1 MKTVKIGFLG
11 MGNVGSG
18 TYSILKDNAKL
29 IEQREGLRL
38 IVKRALVRS
47 LDKARP
53 DGVDADILT
62 TQPQDVLNDPEIE
75 LVAEFLGGKE
85 PAREYMLQALK
96 NGKTVIT
103 ANKVA
108 LAQCWPELEQCASI
122 TPGSILKPQPP
133 AEYQSSALL

>member
-18 TYSILKDNAKL
+18 AYSILKDNAKL

-62 TQPQDVLNDPEIE
+62 TRPQDVLNDPEIE

-96 NGKTVIT
+96 NKFS
-103 ANKVA
+103 KH
-108 LAQCWPELEQCASI
+108 
-122 TPGSILKPQPP
+122 
-133 AEYQSSALL
+133 